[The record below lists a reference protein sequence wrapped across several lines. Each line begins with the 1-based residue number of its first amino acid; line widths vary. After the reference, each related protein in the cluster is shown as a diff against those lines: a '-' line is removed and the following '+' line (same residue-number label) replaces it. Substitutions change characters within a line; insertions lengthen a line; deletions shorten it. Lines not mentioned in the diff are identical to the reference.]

1 MKQDKIIGIVFT
13 AMNLILVIV
22 CIVLYLRT
30 DRRAPEFEF
39 YASEVIYTEDM
50 EQGKLFEGVNA
61 YDSNDGDITDR
72 VVIEKIIEDRE
83 NRSAVVYYAVSD
95 KAGNVAKASRVFEA
109 IYIEK
114 EGQESGRFPE
124 AGIDAE
130 MSRLKKTS
138 HTESKKVYAMNC
150 FQASG
155 A

>member
-124 AGIDAE
+124 AGVDAE